1 MSILEMNL
9 ESALELVR
17 GGISKATSNMPARK
31 VASHSG
37 KVGKGDV
44 FVILPPLPGATS
56 GGLDFLPDA
65 LKAGAAVVVCQDN
78 MAAGAAELMRAAL
91 TVHGNGP
98 ASAAGEELF
107 ICAVPDVR
115 VALGQLAAAYYETE
129 NYRPLL
135 AGITGTNG
143 KTTSTYLL
151 EALFRGAGHRV
162 GVIGTIA
169 YSWPG
174 YSIPAP
180 LTTPGCI
187 ELHELLS
194 SMKDYNVDTV
204 FMEVSSHA
212 LEQNRIA
219 GLNFDG
225 ALFTNLSQDH
235 LDYHKD
241 MESYFQAKARFFRE
255 PDAGGAEKSGKAR
268 AINVNDWHGMKLF
281 EECANLPGGAV
292 AFGLAEKLNPAQ
304 FAPGR
309 LLEGKIMDIGPAGLR
324 LKQRLA
330 GREWEISSPL
340 VGEFNAYNL
349 LGVQALALSL
359 GMGVEDLKLLETMN
373 GVPGRLERVASTDVN
388 PAAPRLDAFVDYS
401 HTPDSLEKAIIALR
415 DTGFERVITVFGCG
429 GDRDRSKRPIMGE
442 AACKY
447 SDVAVLTSDNPRTED
462 PQAIMNDVLPGVKGC
477 AEFYQEADRKKATEL
492 AVSLMQP
499 GDALLVA
506 GKGHEDYQ
514 IIGKEKTHYSDQEVL
529 REIFSKL

>member
-1 MSILEMNL
+1 MSIREVNL
-9 ESALELVR
+9 DFALELVR
-17 GGISKATSNMPARK
+17 GGIGKATANMPARK
-31 VASHSG
+31 VAVHSG
-37 KVGKGDV
+37 KAGKGDV
-44 FVILPPLPGATS
+44 FVLMPPLSGAAQS
-56 GGLDFLPDA
+56 AKSGLDFLPDA
-65 LKAGAAVVVCQDN
+65 LRAGAAVVVCQEDT
-78 MAAGAAELMRAAL
+78 AAGAAEIMRAFE
-91 TVHGNGP
+91 P
-98 ASAAGEELF
+98 APGEELSL
-107 ICAVPDVR
+107 CAVPNVR
-115 VALGQLAAAYYETE
+115 QALGKLAAAYYETE

-151 EALFRGAGHRV
+151 EALFRGAGRRV

-180 LTTPGCI
+180 LTTPGCL
-187 ELHELLS
+187 ELHELFS
-194 SMKDYNVDTV
+194 SMKDYKVDTV

-212 LEQNRIA
+212 LEQERIA

-255 PDAGGAEKSGKAR
+255 PEDGGVPVSGKAR
-268 AINVNDWHGMKLF
+268 AININDWHGMKLF
-281 EECANLPGGAV
+281 EECQALPGSSV
-292 AFGLAEKLNPAQ
+292 AYGLAEKLGSVSSQLP
-304 FAPGR
+304 PGR
-309 LLEGKIMDIGPAGLR
+309 LLEGKILDIGPAGLR
-324 LKQRLA
+324 LKQRFA
-330 GREWEISSPL
+330 GREWELNSPL

-359 GMGVEDLKLLETMN
+359 GMSVEDLKLLETLS
-373 GVPGRLERVASTDVN
+373 GVPGRLERVASTDVK
-388 PAAPRLDAFVDYS
+388 PGAPRLDAFVDYS

-462 PQAIMNDVLPGVKGC
+462 PLAIMNDVLPGVKGC
-477 AEFYQEADRKKATEL
+477 AEFHQEVDRKKATEL
-492 AVSLMQP
+492 AVSLMKP

-514 IIGKEKTHYSDQEVL
+514 VIGKEKIHYSDQEVL